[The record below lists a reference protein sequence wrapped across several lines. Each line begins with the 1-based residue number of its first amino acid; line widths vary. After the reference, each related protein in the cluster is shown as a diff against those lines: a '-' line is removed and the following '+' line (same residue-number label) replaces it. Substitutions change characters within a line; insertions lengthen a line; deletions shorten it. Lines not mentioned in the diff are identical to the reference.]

1 MASSSKKQNPS
12 QNNTSGTVIASLI
25 LAGVGWA
32 GVYYMVNSVLPG
44 AGARWAFFVL
54 LYFAVAGSAV
64 PLLRYLNHQ
73 LRGKRP
79 PPPDWVA
86 LRQGLWVG
94 LFVATCAWLQIPRVL
109 NGGIAFFLGL
119 ALIVIEI
126 FLRLRERNLHGY

>member
-1 MASSSKKQNPS
+1 MATSSNRPNAKPNS
-12 QNNTSGTVIASLI
+12 TSGTVVASLI
-25 LAGVGWA
+25 LAGIGWA
-32 GVYYMVNSVLPG
+32 GVYYMVNNVLPG

-86 LRQGLWVG
+86 LRQALWLG
-94 LFVATCAWLQIPRVL
+94 LFVAICAWLQIPRVL
-109 NGGIAFFLGL
+109 NGGIAFFLAL
-119 ALIVIEI
+119 ALVVIEI
-126 FLRLRERNLHGY
+126 FLRLRERSLHGY